1 MQATIYKSTGSWY
14 QARTTTGEWISCRIK
29 GKLKIDEEI
38 SSTNPVAVGD
48 EVIISRDPQTGDA
61 LIEDILPRKNY
72 IIRSSPHKRGQK
84 HILAANL
91 DQAWLIVT
99 ILQPRTSTGFIDRF
113 LVTTAAYH
121 IPTSLIINKT
131 DLLDEEAKDI
141 AAEWMDVYE
150 SMGYPVELISVKQGE
165 GIDRLKNSL
174 QNQTT
179 LLAGHSG
186 VGKSSLIN
194 ALIPGLSLR
203 VQPISRWSEKG
214 MHTTTFAEMF
224 ELPFGGRIIDTPGIR
239 EFGIVDMA
247 PEELGHYFLDM
258 QKYVTSCMFNN
269 CLHVNEPGCA
279 VKEAVEEGK
288 IHPKRYEN
296 YLHILQT
303 LQDGETKNR

>member
-1 MQATIYKSTGSWY
+1 
-14 QARTTTGEWISCRIK
+14 
-29 GKLKIDEEI
+29 EI

-48 EVIISRDPQTGDA
+48 EVIISHDPHTGDT

-72 IIRSSPHKRGQK
+72 IIRSSPHKRRQK

-91 DQAWLIVT
+91 DQAWLMVT
-99 ILQPRTSTGFIDRF
+99 VLQPRTSTGFIDRF

-121 IPTSLIINKT
+121 IPTSILINKI
-131 DLLDEEAKDI
+131 DLLDEEAKEI
-141 AAEWMDVYE
+141 VAEWIEIYE
-150 SMGYPVELISVKQGE
+150 SMGYPVELISVKQAE
-165 GIDRLKNSL
+165 GIAQLKQRL
-174 QNQTT
+174 QDQTT

-239 EFGIVDMA
+239 EFGVIDIA
-247 PEELGHYFLDM
+247 PEELSHYFLDM
-258 QKYVTSCMFNN
+258 QRYVTSCMFNN

-279 VKEAVEEGK
+279 VKEAVKEGK
-288 IHPKRYEN
+288 IYPKRYEN
-296 YLHILQT
+296 YLHILET
-303 LQDGETKNR
+303 LQDE